1 MVTTEERLC
10 ETDLIASYVDGE
22 LEDKTRARLE
32 QHLESCGQCR
42 IELRAHQL
50 FMCELDSA
58 LTQPMDVAM
67 PPDFSRVVAARASS
81 DMSGVRSASE
91 HRKALAFC
99 VILAFVAFV
108 LLGATTSEAAFNVA
122 RRLAATFWAVIGFF
136 WTTFYDA
143 VASLTV
149 ISRVLSR
156 KFIVES
162 GSAGLLVF
170 LLGLAI
176 FVLTRLIFNYHRTGA
191 TE

>member
-1 MVTTEERLC
+1 MATTEKRLC

-22 LEDKTRARLE
+22 LEDKTRAHLE

-42 IELRAHQL
+42 DELRAHQL

-58 LTQPMDVAM
+58 LTQPMDVAV
-67 PPDFSRVVAARASS
+67 PADFSRVVAARASS

-91 HRKALAFC
+91 HRKAFAFS
-99 VILAFVAFV
+99 VILAVVAFV
-108 LLGATTSEAAFNVA
+108 LLGVTASEAAFNVA
-122 RRLAATFWAVIGFF
+122 RRLSATFWAVIGFF

-156 KFIVES
+156 KLIVES

-170 LLGLAI
+170 FLGLAI
-176 FVLTRLIFNYHRTGA
+176 FVLTRLIVNYHRTGA

>member
-1 MVTTEERLC
+1 MATTEERLC

-22 LEDKTRARLE
+22 LEDKIRAHLE
-32 QHLESCGQCR
+32 QHLERCGQCR
-42 IELRAHQL
+42 VELRAHQL

-58 LTQPMDVAM
+58 LTQPMDLAVPA
-67 PPDFSRVVAARASS
+67 DFSRVVAARASS

-91 HRKALAFC
+91 HRKALAFS
-99 VILAFVAFV
+99 VILAVVAFV
-108 LLGATTSEAAFNVA
+108 LLGVTASEAAFNVA
-122 RRLAATFWAVIGFF
+122 RRLSATLWAVIGFF